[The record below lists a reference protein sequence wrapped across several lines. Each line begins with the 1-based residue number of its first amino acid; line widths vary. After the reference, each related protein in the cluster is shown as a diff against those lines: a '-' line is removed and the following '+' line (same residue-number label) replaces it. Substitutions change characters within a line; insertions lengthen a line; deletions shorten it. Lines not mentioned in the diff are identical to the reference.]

1 MSKINEEPKVT
12 STTTEDEEKVIEKKL
27 SDLMEMGWTLL
38 EENCP
43 LETCHCPLLKSL
55 DGNKYCVKCEMWQ
68 FPDKARARQK
78 HTDLVLKA
86 NQELALRETGLM
98 KINKKFNFNFF
109 GKEALLS
116 SLKTKLAYLS
126 SILNT
131 TLDQNKTQ
139 QILQNMDLEIRRSVT
154 LRSIWGLVRER
165 SICILSPRRNYLRL
179 SGAGRKTRRRSRG

>member
-12 STTTEDEEKVIEKKL
+12 STTTEEEEKVIEKKL

-43 LETCHCPLLKSL
+43 LESCHCPLLKSL

-139 QILQNMDLEIRRSVT
+139 QILQNMDLCMKNI
-154 LRSIWGLVRER
+154 
-165 SICILSPRRNYLRL
+165 
-179 SGAGRKTRRRSRG
+179 KTINESL